1 MTELISP
8 NNDKTYWEYINSKV
22 QIGYIPTETSTYVTP
37 LNQTPEI
44 EQLKKEIQKLK
55 QQSTHSDLSPTI
67 YSILDKRPKVST
79 YIKPLIIEEFDI
91 LETDT
96 IASIPDTQLKR
107 IRDKKIIIKK
117 LHINDIEDEDEKDDM
132 LSYVAYFVSDLE
144 KALEILNNSL

>member
-67 YSILDKRPKVST
+67 YSILDKRPKVSK